1 VCQEADDAL
10 TTEQAKD
17 LLAQLK
23 QAGCPVVLFSGG
35 EPLLREDI
43 FEILA
48 EARHLGLR
56 TVIST
61 NGTLIDVTT
70 AKRLNELEV
79 GYVGISIDGPEAFHD
94 TFRQVPGCFNAAL
107 EGLQQCR
114 SAGLKTGL
122 RFTMTR
128 DNIQHVPFV
137 FDLAVAQN
145 VRRICFYHLVRT
157 GRAVQLQDQAPD
169 VTQIRRALD
178 VIIEQ
183 TRQHVHTGRL
193 DEVLTVDNH
202 ADGPY
207 LLVRM
212 QQEGHPH
219 MDQATQL
226 LVDAGG
232 SRVGT
237 GIACVGWDGQV
248 YADQFWREY
257 PLGNVTQRAFT
268 EIWHRNNEPVLMKIR
283 AKDTWAHP
291 RCRSCKWFSLCKGNY
306 RFLGPDPAPGHWL
319 NEPACYLTDQETAD

>member
-1 VCQEADDAL
+1 VCQEADDTL
-10 TTEQAKD
+10 TTAQAKD

-23 QAGCPVVLFSGG
+23 HAGCPVVLFSGG

-43 FEILA
+43 FEVLA
-48 EARHLGLR
+48 EARRLGLR

-61 NGTLIDVTT
+61 NGTLIDATM
-70 AKRLNELEV
+70 AKRLKELEV

-94 TFRQVPGCFNAAL
+94 AFRQVPGCFDAAL
-107 EGLQQCR
+107 QGMQQCR

-128 DNIQHVPFV
+128 DNIRHVPFV
-137 FDLAVAQN
+137 FDLAVSQN
-145 VRRICFYHLVRT
+145 VRRICFYHLIRT
-157 GRAVQLQDQAPD
+157 GRAVCLHEESPGIDQ
-169 VTQIRRALD
+169 TRQALD

-183 TRQHVHTGRL
+183 TQQHVQAGQI

-207 LLVRM
+207 LLLRM
-212 QQEGHPH
+212 QQEGHSRV
-219 MDQATQL
+219 DQATQL
-226 LVDAGG
+226 LAHAGG

-237 GIACVGWDGQV
+237 GIMSVGWDGQV

-257 PLGNVTQRAFT
+257 PLGNVTQRTFA
-268 EIWHRNNEPVLMKIR
+268 EIWHRNNDPVLMKIR

-306 RFLGPDPAPGHWL
+306 RFLGPDPGQEHWI
-319 NEPACYLTDQETAD
+319 NEPACYLTDQEIAD